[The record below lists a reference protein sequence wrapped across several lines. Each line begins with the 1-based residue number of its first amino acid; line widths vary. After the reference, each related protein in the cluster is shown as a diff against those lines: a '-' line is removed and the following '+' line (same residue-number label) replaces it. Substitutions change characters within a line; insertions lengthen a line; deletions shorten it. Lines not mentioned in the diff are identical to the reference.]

1 MHLFEEMVLSEDQ
14 KKKKYPGKKCKVNM
28 QVYDVLEDISR
39 EDHIINQ
46 KELSI
51 KLYQF
56 IIILTGCIY

>member
-1 MHLFEEMVLSEDQ
+1 
-14 KKKKYPGKKCKVNM
+14 M
-28 QVYDVLEDISR
+28 QVYDVLEDVSR